1 MIKLL
6 SILREV
12 VEDLEVPQDAYT
24 GKVYSNSPNVWTHVS
39 KHDGV
44 IEDIKK
50 KRKWISRDEDLA
62 HFVYGTD
69 HLKGKRFS
77 LSKDNKSS
85 IYMKKGA
92 LYVSEPSDKY
102 PLKWLVTTDL
112 PDDASQHCFGIAK
125 RIANAQ
131 KNVLHCDRVAL
142 IIAGFEVP
150 HCHLHVIPATTI
162 ADVSF
167 DNAAS
172 SVDFDDLAAVAASI
186 SAALS

>member
-1 MIKLL
+1 MASVFTRIIAGELPGTF
-6 SILREV
+6 V
-12 VEDLEVPQDAYT
+12 YT
-24 GKVYSNSPNVWTHVS
+24 DDVCVAFMTINP
-39 KHDGV
+39 
-44 IEDIKK
+44 
-50 KRKWISRDEDLA
+50 ISR
-62 HFVYGTD
+62 G
-69 HLKGKRFS
+69 HL
-77 LSKDNKSS
+77 
-85 IYMKKGA
+85 
-92 LYVSEPSDKY
+92 
-102 PLKWLVTTDL
+102 LVVPRTEIDQWTDL
-112 PDDASQHCFGIAK
+112 PDEVSQHCFGVAK

-131 KNVLHCDRVAL
+131 KSVLHCDRVAL